1 MLCQEGISMKS
12 ALSCILLLSL
22 VTGCSTL
29 KYAKDVQSIQ
39 LIKSTKSWD
48 GQLLPAYETGTPE
61 ITILRIIIP
70 PGCALPMHLH
80 PVINA
85 GVLLKGEL
93 TVTTESGEVLHLKPY
108 DPIVE
113 VVNKWHRG
121 INEGDIP
128 AEIIVFYSG
137 VEGKPLSIKKPAN
150 KD

>member
-1 MLCQEGISMKS
+1 MKR
-12 ALSCILLLSL
+12 AIYCILLLSL

-39 LIKSTKSWD
+39 LVKSTRSWD
-48 GQLLPAYETGTPE
+48 GQLLPAYETGIPE

-70 PGCALPMHLH
+70 PGYTLPLHKH

-93 TVTTESGEVLHLKPY
+93 TVTTDTGGVLRLKPY

-113 VVNKWHRG
+113 VVDKWHYG
-121 INEGDIP
+121 INEGDKP
-128 AEIIVFYSG
+128 AEIIVFYAG
-137 VEGKPLSIKKPAN
+137 EEGKPLSIKKPVN
-150 KD
+150 KE